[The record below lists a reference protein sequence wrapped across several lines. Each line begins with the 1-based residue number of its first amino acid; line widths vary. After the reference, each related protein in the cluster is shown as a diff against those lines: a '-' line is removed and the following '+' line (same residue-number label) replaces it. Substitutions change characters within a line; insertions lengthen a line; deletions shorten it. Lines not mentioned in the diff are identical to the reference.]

1 MMAYALTGTESYEG
15 NQIDTFGSIA
25 SLFPQVL
32 QIVVAKDSDIQ
43 SVSDLKGKSVSV
55 GDAGSGTAVNA
66 LQVLQAY
73 DMSYDDIKVNY
84 LSFKEGASA
93 FQDGTVDAFIGVA
106 GIPTTAVTEVSL
118 TRDVRILEIDQ
129 EHLDRLTEKY
139 AFFAKTVIPAEV
151 YGGND
156 VATIAV
162 NATIAALKSV
172 DEEVVYQFTKAMFE
186 NIDEIALGHARGA
199 DLSLETALDGID
211 AQYLHPGAA
220 RYYKEM
226 GML

>member
-1 MMAYALTGTESYEG
+1 MC
-15 NQIDTFGSIA
+15 IR
-25 SLFPQVL
+25 
-32 QIVVAKDSDIQ
+32 DS
-43 SVSDLKGKSVSV
+43 
-55 GDAGSGTAVNA
+55 
-66 LQVLQAY
+66 
-73 DMSYDDIKVNY
+73 
-84 LSFKEGASA
+84 ASA